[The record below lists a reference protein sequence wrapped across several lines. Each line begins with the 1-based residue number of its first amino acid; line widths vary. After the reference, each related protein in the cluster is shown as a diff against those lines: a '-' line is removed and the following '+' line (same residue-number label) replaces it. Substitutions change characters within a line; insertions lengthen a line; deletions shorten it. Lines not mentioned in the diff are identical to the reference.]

1 MALQR
6 DRGMPKEDAERLA
19 IACLGLIAE
28 EPETLGRFL
37 SVTGLGPETLRN
49 AASEPG
55 FLSSVIEYMLAD
67 ESLLLAASERFRI
80 RPTMFALARHELGR
94 GLDE

>member
-1 MALQR
+1 MPMQHE
-6 DRGMPKEDAERLA
+6 RGMPREDAERLA

-28 EPETLGRFL
+28 DGETLGRFL

-55 FLSSVIEYMLAD
+55 FLAAVIEYVLGD
-67 ESLLLAASERFRI
+67 ESLLLTASERLHI
-80 RPTMFALARHELGR
+80 RPTLFAAARHVLGR

>member
-6 DRGMPKEDAERLA
+6 DRGLPREEAENLA
-19 IACLGLIAE
+19 IACLNLIAE
-28 EPETLGRFL
+28 ETETLERFL
-37 SVTGLGPETLRN
+37 SVTGLGPETLRH

-55 FLSSVIEYMLAD
+55 FFAAVIEYMLGD
-67 ESLLLAASERFRI
+67 ESLLLIASERFKV
-80 RPTMFALARHELGR
+80 RPTVFALARHQLGR

>member
-1 MALQR
+1 MALQQ
-6 DRGMPKEDAERLA
+6 DRGMSKEDAERLA
-19 IACLGLIAE
+19 IASLGLIAE

-55 FLSSVIEYMLAD
+55 FLAAVIEYMLTD
-67 ESLLLAASERFRI
+67 ESLLLAASERFRV
-80 RPTMFALARHELGR
+80 RPTMFAAGAPVAATTRS
-94 GLDE
+94 

>member
-1 MALQR
+1 MAFNR
-6 DRGMPKEDAERLA
+6 DRGMGREDAERLA

-28 EPETLGRFL
+28 EAETLGRFL

-49 AASEPG
+49 AAAEPG
-55 FLSSVIEYMLAD
+55 FLAAVIEYMLAD
-67 ESLLLAASERFRI
+67 ESLLLQASERFRV
-80 RPTMFALARHELGR
+80 RPTQFALARHELGR